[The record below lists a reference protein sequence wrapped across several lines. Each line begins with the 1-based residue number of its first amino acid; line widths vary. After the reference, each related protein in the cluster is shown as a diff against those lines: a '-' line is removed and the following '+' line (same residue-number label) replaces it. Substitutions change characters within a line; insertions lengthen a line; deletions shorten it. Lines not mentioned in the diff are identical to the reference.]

1 MNSRTTPHARDAR
14 GMASAEYAVGTLGA
28 CSLALVLHQLGTDG
42 YLFDRLADIIRAAL
56 AWRNI
61 LDGAP
66 HIGFR

>member
-1 MNSRTTPHARDAR
+1 MSTHHRDER
-14 GMASAEYAVGTLGA
+14 GMSTAEHAVGTLGA
-28 CSLALVLHQLGTDG
+28 CSLAVVLYRLGTDG
-42 YLFDRLADIIRAAL
+42 YWLDRLADIVRAAL